1 MIGSS
6 TKIAIDD
13 SILKRLEAL
22 MPSYQT
28 RKPYINMLLDQA
40 ATRLENQQRNQTNDW
55 TD

>member
-28 RKPYINMLLDQA
+28 RKPYVNFLLDQA
-40 ATRLENQQRNQTNDW
+40 LLRLENEHRQATEDW
-55 TD
+55 QS